1 MKKLL
6 LTLGLT
12 LVAIMVSGC
21 AANPPEATQAPTAAS
36 TPVIESTPEATQ
48 VPTAEPAADT
58 AQSPKAEYRKMTA
71 QEAKARI
78 DSGDELIILD
88 VRTPEEYAQGH
99 IPDAV
104 LLPVSNIAKDAP
116 AQLPDKNAEIL
127 VYCRSGNR
135 SRQAAQQL
143 VTMGY
148 TGIFDFGGII
158 DWPYETV
165 TE

>member
-1 MKKLL
+1 MKKPLL
-6 LTLGLT
+6 ALA
-12 LVAIMVSGC
+12 LVIVSVILSGC
-21 AANPPEATQAPTAAS
+21 AAKQPAATAAPVISAAPEATLA
-36 TPVIESTPEATQ
+36 
-48 VPTAEPAADT
+48 PTAEPAADT
-58 AQSPKAEYRKMTA
+58 AESPKAEYRKITA

-78 DSGDELIILD
+78 DSKDELIILD
-88 VRTPEEYAQGH
+88 VRTAEEYAQGH
-99 IPDAV
+99 IPGAV

-116 AQLPDKNAEIL
+116 AQLPDKDAEIL

-143 VTMGY
+143 VAMGY
-148 TGIFDFGGII
+148 TGIFDFGGIV